1 VYDNTFKSG
10 VTNIEKYINALWTH
24 LQANY
29 CHYTLTSKVKVEK
42 FGSPSHVNKNMLN
55 TEGSTLDNFAKDN
68 TGYLNSGAHLVA
80 YLGFQSKGGFSGLAT
95 RGAVCR
101 SGSHYNDW

>member
-1 VYDNTFKSG
+1 MYDNTFKNG

-42 FGSPSHVNKNMLN
+42 FGSPSHVNKNMLD
-55 TEGSTLDNFAKDN
+55 TTSSTLYNFA
-68 TGYLNSGAHLVA
+68 TGTETEVSKGADLVV
-80 YLGFQSKGGFSGLAT
+80 YLGLTKAGFSGRAYVGT
-95 RGAVCR
+95 VCQ
-101 SGSHYNDW
+101 SFTEYL